1 MSDWDLRRYADKCDG
16 LVRDDRSEPE
26 GTPND
31 GAVRQLMAAFR
42 RFDADA
48 EAHPKVVSGA
58 DVDSG
63 QLSLRLS
70 VWAALRAVAWKRPT
84 CHCRQ
89 STGTYS

>member
-31 GAVRQLMAAFR
+31 GAGRQLMAAFR

-48 EAHPKVVSGA
+48 EAHAKVV
-58 DVDSG
+58 
-63 QLSLRLS
+63 
-70 VWAALRAVAWKRPT
+70 
-84 CHCRQ
+84 
-89 STGTYS
+89 